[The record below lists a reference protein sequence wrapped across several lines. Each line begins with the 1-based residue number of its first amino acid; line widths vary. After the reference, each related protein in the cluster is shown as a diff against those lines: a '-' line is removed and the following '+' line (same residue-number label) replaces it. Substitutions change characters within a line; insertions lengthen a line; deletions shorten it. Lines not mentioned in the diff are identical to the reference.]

1 MANNDFGVIKRVVVT
16 PDKHFPLHDQKAIN
30 VLKKTIEIVKP
41 DAYVDLGDVGE
52 WNAFSAWKFK
62 RRKAPPLEYLI
73 EDFEQDVKDVNRGM
87 DMVDESL
94 DKANCNE
101 KYITEGNHD
110 NWLNM
115 AVEKYPYIPQYKFKN
130 AVNLADRGYTYYPM
144 GKFLK
149 LGKLFFYHG
158 HQFGGQYHA
167 ANHLRKKGCNVMYGH
182 WHDLQQHSVTHHDG
196 AKSAWSIGCLKDMS
210 PKANDWL
217 QYRDVNWAHAFAIVD
232 FFEKGLFTVH
242 IIQIINVKTCL
253 WGEVIKG

>member
-1 MANNDFGVIKRVVVT
+1 MANKDSSVVKRVVVT

-52 WNAFSAWKFK
+52 WSAFSAWKFK

-73 EDFEQDVKDVNRGM
+73 DDFNQDVEDVNKGM

-94 DKANCNE
+94 DKVNCKQ

-110 NWLNM
+110 NWLNY

-144 GKFLK
+144 GQFLK

-167 ANHLRKKGCNVMYGH
+167 ANHLRKKACNLMYGH

-210 PKANDWL
+210 PKANGWL
-217 QYRDVNWAHAFAIVD
+217 EYRDVNWSHAFAIVD

-242 IIQIINVKTCL
+242 IIQIINGKTCL